1 MVDLRDGMWR
11 LANSVSGYVNIYS
24 IKEYPWNSIIYDS
37 DSSCP
42 IDEMS
47 NRIDDLEKEVDRL
60 AAKVRIRLGDDMIEG
75 GSYCCWEWIGNIED
89 NGRVRS
95 FWIIVFVD
103 YTLFIWNTIIEI
115 VLLSTLNIGTQI
127 EWVWMT
133 ISAKLLLVC
142 KIQKFGYN
150 SVWVHTKRCWQR

>member
-60 AAKVRIRLGDDMIEG
+60 AAKVRIRLWDDMIEG

-142 KIQKFGYN
+142 KIQKLGYN